1 MKKIAAGLALVL
13 CLNASGQQVEFTSA
27 EGYKSKTL
35 NGQNGWD
42 ASPGW
47 MVDAT
52 GGTVSATKVFQKAA
66 LAERPVVVLPGGT
79 VLVRVVFQLNGSP
92 AVPSGGNTPVL
103 ATGLKVAGSDE
114 IKPDRASQTVLMLA
128 MTGTMQ
134 LRNNNNSGGLVP
146 PATLPVAGN
155 AQAPLAIEYRLTL
168 GATAAESTFSAKL
181 INLAT
186 GGESPAGSYT
196 GISQQVFEAMTSGG
210 VVPYFAAQTFDGN
223 ASGVSGIQVDSIRVS
238 PEFALIVG

>member
-1 MKKIAAGLALVL
+1 MKKIATGLAVVL
-13 CLNASGQQVEFTSA
+13 CLNASGQQVEFTAA
-27 EGYKSKTL
+27 EGYKSKAL

-52 GGTVSATKVFQKAA
+52 GGTVSATKVFQKAV
-66 LAERPVVVLPGGT
+66 LTGKPVFVPPGGT
-79 VLVRVVFQLNGSP
+79 VLVRVAFQLNGTP
-92 AVPSGGNTPVL
+92 TVPSGGNTPVL

-114 IKPDRASQTVLMLA
+114 IKPNRASQTVLMLA

-146 PATLPVAGN
+146 AATLSIAGN
-155 AQAPLAIEYRLTL
+155 AQARLAIEYRLAL

-181 INLAT
+181 INLAS
-186 GGESPAGSYT
+186 GSESPAGSYT
-196 GISQQVFEAMTSGG
+196 GVSQQVFEAATSVG

-223 ASGVSGIQVDSIRVS
+223 GSGVSGVTVDFIRVS
-238 PEFALIVG
+238 PEFTLIVG